1 VSTLAINHKDQM
13 SFSQISL
20 EIFQDTKNNLQ
31 QPSVLQKDEIG
42 SIYEVG
48 NMQRQSHL
56 QLEQQEEIVVLD
68 PVIAD
73 LEDFISLS
81 YVSFSPKQ
89 KDSRVLNAA
98 DFTHELS
105 YLPNQL

>member
-1 VSTLAINHKDQM
+1 MSILDVNHEDRM

-42 SIYEVG
+42 IIYEVG

-56 QLEQQEEIVVLD
+56 HLEQQEEIVVLD
-68 PVIAD
+68 SVIVD
-73 LEDFISLS
+73 PEDFISLS

-89 KDSRVLNAA
+89 KDSKVLNATS
-98 DFTHELS
+98 FTPELS
-105 YLPNQL
+105 YSKT